1 MPPDDVAEEF
11 DEGAVDIVPPHPFET
26 FVRENP
32 MAAVAG
38 ALVAGFILGRL
49 QQRN

>member
-1 MPPDDVAEEF
+1 MPPDDAAEEF
-11 DEGAVDIVPPHPFET
+11 DDDTVEIVPSHPFED

-38 ALVAGFILGRL
+38 ALVAGIFLGRL
-49 QQRN
+49 GIL